1 MQIIL
6 MCTQTSTR
14 LCILS
19 QAENLTQTGQ
29 RWINEMTDYHFYIHY
44 KPGTENK
51 VADSLSR
58 FPIQSQID
66 MSEYK
71 EIVHD
76 EEIKAVFRYACRRML
91 AESADMKKE
100 DRRQLPHEACVL
112 L

>member
-1 MQIIL
+1 
-6 MCTQTSTR
+6 
-14 LCILS
+14 
-19 QAENLTQTGQ
+19 
-29 RWINEMTDYHFYIHY
+29 MTDYHFYIHY

-76 EEIKAVFRYACRRML
+76 EEIKAVFRYASRGML

-112 L
+112 LQDYQNLSADDKRLLFRKISSKKQK

>member
-1 MQIIL
+1 
-6 MCTQTSTR
+6 
-14 LCILS
+14 
-19 QAENLTQTGQ
+19 
-29 RWINEMTDYHFYIHY
+29 
-44 KPGTENK
+44 
-51 VADSLSR
+51 
-58 FPIQSQID
+58 

-76 EEIKAVFRYACRRML
+76 EEIKAVFRYASRGML